1 MRVFLQYIV
10 SLATPAIFYSHWQ
23 VVEKCDG
30 VGWELEQ
37 ISDISLLP
45 NQVMKVVYS
54 YFKSP
59 PK

>member
-1 MRVFLQYIV
+1 MG
-10 SLATPAIFYSHWQ
+10 
-23 VVEKCDG
+23 VE
-30 VGWELEQ
+30 WELEQ
-37 ISDISLLP
+37 IYDLSLLI